1 MIHKLF
7 TSPFNLVVKVG
18 EKVQDEV
25 DKELYDLEHIQKK
38 LVHLEMMY
46 ELDEIDDESYKK
58 QENELMNR
66 YEIAKKRE
74 MEQWYE

>member
-7 TSPFNLVVKVG
+7 TSPINLVVKVG
-18 EKVQDEV
+18 EKVQEEAE
-25 DKELYDLEHIQKK
+25 KELYDLEQIQRK

-46 ELDEIDDESYKK
+46 ELDEISEEAYAKK
-58 QENELMNR
+58 ENELMIR

-74 MEQWYE
+74 MDEWYE